1 MKNIFKSALLILSIG
16 LIQTNVKAQGFTPNQ
31 AVTAAF
37 ATGGSSLYKDKV
49 LWLTWGTPDLAS
61 GQTLTLDN
69 SNRYGK
75 HGTKLAVGSKSRAKI
90 PLGSNK
96 FYYVEAEIIA
106 IKITSGNVNAG
117 IKSYAPGDW
126 KMDYLDDL
134 YNIGGIGK
142 TETKN
147 TNNNKLISGISN
159 GVIVQTAEFSIK
171 CKAFIGYDVGSSI
184 VDVPVRLEG
193 VVIGDAETMATD
205 EYIEVTADGDW
216 NIVEANKTEKDNY
229 YVSKYDVVSSTK
241 KRIRLGVAN
250 NAGAMAVTFL
260 KFNGTAYAL
269 PDYSVTV
276 DVKLVGGGSSAVAF
290 GLLAPNADLGDAPE
304 SYGSPLHTLQNI
316 SFKSDNIP
324 YLAAGSTNITQSN
337 INSTTYTVGEL
348 LEDNKMYLGAAPGK
362 LNNSPIHSKGAGL
375 DGFGTNEE
383 DAWPEEYKRFSYKVV
398 YKPGNKITAVI
409 PYKSDVNGFIT
420 GWIDFNRN
428 GTFEDDTKERRTV
441 AVTANPN
448 GTATLEWTIPTT
460 RSPYST
466 YVRLRLHQEPEN
478 EVTPYSNSVR
488 GEVED
493 HHIQILGPAIT
504 NPMLPNKGK

>member
-1 MKNIFKSALLILSIG
+1 MKNIFKSTLLILTIG

-37 ATGGSSLYKDKV
+37 ATDGSSLYKDKV

-96 FYYVEAEIIA
+96 FYYVEAEITA
-106 IKITSGNVNAG
+106 IKITSVNDEAKSAG
-117 IKSYAPGDW
+117 IVSYASGNW
-126 KMDYLDDL
+126 KGDYLDDF

-142 TETKN
+142 TETN
-147 TNNNKLISGISN
+147 STNNNKLISGIAN
-159 GVIVQTAEFSIK
+159 GTGHATTALFTIK
-171 CKAFIGYDVGSSI
+171 CRAFIGND
-184 VDVPVRLEG
+184 PVRLEG
-193 VVIGDAETMATD
+193 MVVGDAESMD
-205 EYIEVTADGDW
+205 GGEYLEVIADGDW
-216 NIVEANKTEKDNY
+216 NIVEANQTNSGNY
-229 YVSKYDVVSSTK
+229 YVSKYDVTSSTK
-241 KRIRLGVAN
+241 KKIRLGIGN

-260 KFNGTAYAL
+260 KFNETAYAL
-269 PDYSVTV
+269 PDYSVTF
-276 DVKLVGGGSSAVAF
+276 DVTMRGGGTTAVAF

-316 SFKSDNIP
+316 SFKSDKIP

-348 LEDNKMYLGAAPGK
+348 LEDNKMYLGTAPGK
-362 LNNSPIHSKGAGL
+362 LNNSPIHSKGADL
-375 DGFGTNEE
+375 DGFGTSEE

-428 GTFEDDTKERRTV
+428 GTFEDDAKERRTV